1 MNAAAALVLVSLVT
15 SGVSGLMAV
24 PSIEPAYANTVPLG
38 GGHLLGGQDDVD
50 VAANAADGAWD
61 VGASSRSTTP
71 GGRSETGAPT
81 FRETRQP
88 LTYCGSLRGAG
99 DGRACVE
106 GVISGTIKRVC
117 TDGGPALDPLFRQQ
131 LDPVTGRPIGDWTQ
145 VDAGGCPEDPV
156 AAVTLSAEDFQRL
169 PLTPSGPSYQ
179 PADGRGLVN
188 MPLIVFTDASV
199 QQLQTVVLG
208 VPVTVRA
215 TPVSFA
221 WDFGDGSDPLVT
233 TDPGAPYPH
242 QTVTHTYLTAGSY
255 SVSLSTTWRGEFQVN
270 GQGPWL
276 PVAGTARTT
285 STPFVETVEAAPS
298 HLVADPLPAP

>member
-1 MNAAAALVLVSLVT
+1 MTLTAA
-15 SGVSGLMAV
+15 
-24 PSIEPAYANTVPLG
+24 
-38 GGHLLGGQDDVD
+38 
-50 VAANAADGAWD
+50 
-61 VGASSRSTTP
+61 
-71 GGRSETGAPT
+71 
-81 FRETRQP
+81 
-88 LTYCGSLRGAG
+88 
-99 DGRACVE
+99 
-106 GVISGTIKRVC
+106 
-117 TDGGPALDPLFRQQ
+117 
-131 LDPVTGRPIGDWTQ
+131 
-145 VDAGGCPEDPV
+145 
-156 AAVTLSAEDFQRL
+156 DFQRL

-221 WDFGDGSDPLVT
+221 WDFGDGSNPLVT

-242 QTVTHTYLTAGSY
+242 QTVTHTYVTAGSY

-276 PVAGTARTT
+276 PVVGTARTT

-298 HLVADPLPAP
+298 HLVAEPLPTP